1 MQYRPL
7 GSTGYELSLI
17 GLGGIALDGLE
28 QQAAD
33 ALVAEAVDR
42 GVTYFD
48 SSPDYG
54 DSESRLGPALAPYRD
69 RVFLACKTE
78 RRTAPDARRE
88 LEESLRRLHTDH
100 FDLYQVHQLD
110 TPEDMEIIFGPGGA
124 METYEAAQREGTIR
138 LIGFST
144 HYEPMAVET
153 LQRYPFASLLFPF
166 TYASWHHGYGPQ
178 AMAVAK
184 DRGAARLSMKSFVRS
199 RWPHAVHAKDRYW
212 WYRPTDDPTQA
223 ALALRFALSLDVTAC
238 ISPGRPDLFRMALDT
253 AEKFEPLTP
262 DEQREVEAW
271 GREEEA
277 LFPMTPAEWREQTA
291 WVKPG

>member
-7 GSTGYELSLI
+7 GNTGFALSLL

-28 QQAAD
+28 QSAANE
-33 ALVAEAVDR
+33 LVAEAVDR

-48 SSPDYG
+48 SSPNYG

-78 RRTAPDARRE
+78 RRTAEEGQRE
-88 LEESLRRLHTDH
+88 LEASLRRLHTDH

-110 TPEDMEIIFGPGGA
+110 RREDLEIIFGPGGA
-124 METYEAAQREGTIR
+124 METFEAAQRAGTIR

-144 HYEPMAVET
+144 HYEGMALE
-153 LQRYPFASLLFPF
+153 LLRRYPFASMLFPF

-178 AMAVAK
+178 AMEAATR
-184 DRGAARLSMKSFVRS
+184 RGTARLSMKSFVRN
-199 RWPHAVHAKDRYW
+199 RWPEGVVCREQPW
-212 WYRPTDDPTQA
+212 WYQPTEDPAEA

-238 ISPGRPDLFRMALDT
+238 VSPGRPHLFRLALDI
-253 AEKFEPLTP
+253 AERFEPLTP
-262 DEQREVEAW
+262 EEAAQVEEW
-271 GREEEA
+271 GRQQA
-277 LFPMTPAEWREQTA
+277 PLFPMTPEEWHRMTGE
-291 WVKPG
+291 

>member
-7 GSTGYELSLI
+7 GSTGFTLSLI

-28 QQAAD
+28 QQAAN

-48 SSPDYG
+48 SAPSYG
-54 DSESRLGPALAPYRD
+54 DSESRLGSALAPYRD

-78 RRTAPDARRE
+78 RRTADGARRE

-110 TPEDMEIIFGPGGA
+110 RREDMETIFGPGGA
-124 METYEAAQREGTIR
+124 METFEAAQRAGTIR

-144 HYEPMAVET
+144 HYEDMALEM
-153 LQRYPFASLLFPF
+153 LRRYPFAALLFPF

-178 AMAVAK
+178 ALEAATR
-184 DRGAARLSMKSFVRS
+184 RGAARLSMKSFVRN
-199 RWPHAVHAKDRYW
+199 RWPEGVVCREQPW
-212 WYRPTDDPTQA
+212 WYQATEDPAEA

-238 ISPGRPDLFRMALDT
+238 VSAGRPHLFRLALDI
-253 AEKFEPLTP
+253 AERFEPLTP
-262 DEQREVEAW
+262 EEAAHVAAW
-271 GREEEA
+271 GKQETP
-277 LFPMTPAEWREQTA
+277 LFPMTPEEWRRMTGE
-291 WVKPG
+291 GE